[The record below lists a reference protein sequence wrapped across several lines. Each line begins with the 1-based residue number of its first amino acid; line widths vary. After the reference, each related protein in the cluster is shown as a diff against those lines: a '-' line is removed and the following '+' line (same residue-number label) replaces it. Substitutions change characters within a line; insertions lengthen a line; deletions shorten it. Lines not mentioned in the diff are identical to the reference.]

1 MWMKIVLKLKMKVFH
16 IDVVESCQKSL
27 TCYHLDLWMMLVEK
41 DHHGLLIVVVVQ
53 TLMSLVLQVV

>member
-16 IDVVESCQKSL
+16 IDVVESCQKNL

>member
-1 MWMKIVLKLKMKVFH
+1 MWMTIVLKLKMKVVH
-16 IDVVESCQKSL
+16 IEVVESCQKNL

-41 DHHGLLIVVVVQ
+41 DHHGLLIIVVVQ